1 MTTTHA
7 YDEDSD
13 IPGNVAVLIKGNR
26 IAMLTTTALDGT
38 LTSRPMSLQEVEFEG
53 DL

>member
-13 IPGNVAVLIKGNR
+13 ITRNVADLIKGNR

>member
-7 YDEDSD
+7 HDEDTRK
-13 IPGNVAVLIKGNR
+13 VADLIKGNR
-26 IAMLTTTALDGT
+26 IAMLTTTAPDGT
-38 LTSRPMSLQEVEFEG
+38 LTSRPMGLQEVEFDG

>member
-7 YDEDSD
+7 HDEDTRK
-13 IPGNVAVLIKGNR
+13 VADLIEGNR
-26 IAMLTTTALDGT
+26 IAMLTTTAPDGT
-38 LTSRPMSLQEVEFEG
+38 LTQEVEFDG